1 MKLKEVISLFE
12 NDPML
17 NLLLAK
23 INEPEINIK
32 LKGLVGSSDALTL
45 LITSGKIDNPLLV
58 IMHDKEDASLLINDL
73 DNLKNSK
80 IASFF
85 PTSYKRP
92 YQPESID
99 NANILQRSET
109 LTRILNEETKIIVTY
124 PEALAEKVVNKRA
137 LLQNVFNAN
146 IGELVDIPF
155 LSELFSTFGFQCTD
169 FVYEPGQFAVRG
181 GIIDVFSYSSESP
194 IRIELFG
201 DEIESIRSFDP
212 ETQLSKKSLQR
223 ASIMPNTHTLLLK
236 EERISLLEYL
246 SENTLVWIKDLRE
259 TQDIIAKAFEKA
271 VNSFQNI
278 LSISNNTQVV
288 QSPSLLYETS
298 KSFTSNLKKRKTI
311 EFGKRSFL
319 SPTFKID
326 FQNKPQPLFH
336 KNFEFLAN
344 YLSKLQHEGFNI
356 FIFSNS
362 EKQLERL
369 TTIFEEI
376 DPSLSFTGIAGNL
389 NTGFISTFSKI
400 ACFTDHQIFNRIHRA
415 NQQPKFN
422 KKKALTLKE
431 LKSLQTGD
439 YVVHIDHGIARFAG
453 LDKVLRNGNQQ
464 EVVRLVY
471 RDDDLLYVSVHALH
485 KISKYAGKE
494 GGPTTTSKLGS
505 KDWETKKN
513 RVKSKIKS
521 IAKELITLYAKRKT
535 APGFA
540 FPKDTFLQAEL
551 ESSFFYQDT
560 PDQLSATADI
570 KADMERLHPMDRL
583 ICGDVGFGKT
593 EVAIRAAFKA
603 VNANKQVAILVPTTI
618 LALQHYQTF
627 SDRLQDFPITIE
639 FINRFKT
646 AKEITTIKKKLNDG
660 HIDILIGTHRVVNKD
675 IIFKDLG
682 LMIIDEEQKFGVK
695 IKEQLKKLRVNVD
708 AITLTATPI
717 PRTLHFSLMG
727 ARDLSI
733 IATPPP
739 NRVPVTTEICEF
751 GEEVIRDAIHH
762 ELRRKGQV
770 FFVHNR
776 IGDIESLAN
785 LIYKLVPD
793 TRIAIAHGQMTGPK
807 LEQVM
812 VKFINGS
819 YDVLISTNIIES
831 GLDIP
836 NANTIIINKAHMF
849 GLSDLHQMRG
859 RVGRSNTKAYCYLL
873 TPPNATISSDA
884 RKRLIALD
892 EFSDLG
898 DGFKVAMRDLDIRGA
913 GNLLGSEQSG
923 FINDLGFEMYHKIL
937 DDAVLE
943 LKENEFKELF
953 QHDLSH
959 EKVLNSFINDCILET
974 DLEIL
979 IPQNYINDTS
989 ERLRLYNDL
998 DNVQT
1003 DDALLALEDNTKD
1016 RFGTLPEPVNEL
1028 IKSVRLRWLGR
1039 DFGLDKIVLKKSL
1052 MNLHILED
1060 KKDNYFLSPAFKSLI
1075 QFTQNHP
1082 KRCKIKEQKEKL
1094 IISINKIESLDDSF
1108 RIFSHFKKD

>member
-1 MKLKEVISLFE
+1 MKVKEVVSLFE
-12 NDPML
+12 NDSLL
-17 NLLLAK
+17 NLFLAK
-23 INEPEINIK
+23 INEPKTNIK
-32 LKGLVGSSDALTL
+32 LKGLVGSSDTLTL
-45 LITSGKIDNPLLV
+45 LITSEKIDNPLLV
-58 IMHDKEDASLLINDL
+58 ITHDKEDAGLLINDL
-73 DNLKNSK
+73 ANLKKSK
-80 IASFF
+80 FVSFF
-85 PTSYKRP
+85 PTSYKKP

-99 NANILQRSET
+99 NANILHRSET

-137 LLQNVFNAN
+137 LLQNVFKAN
-146 IGELVDIPF
+146 VGELVDIPF
-155 LSELFSTFGFQCTD
+155 LSELFSNFGFESTD

-181 GIIDVFSYSSESP
+181 GIIDVFSYSSEYP
-194 IRIELFG
+194 LRIDLFG
-201 DEIESIRSFDP
+201 NKIESIRTFDP
-212 ETQLSKKSLQR
+212 ETQLSKKSIQR
-223 ASIMPNTHTLLLK
+223 ASIMPNTHTQLFK
-236 EERISLLEYL
+236 EERISFLDYL
-246 SENTLVWIKDLRE
+246 SKDTLVWIKDLRE
-259 TQDIIAKAFEKA
+259 TKDIITKAFEKA

-278 LSISNNTQVV
+278 LSISDNTQVI

-298 KSFTSNLKKRKTI
+298 KSFTSNLKKRKII

-319 SPTFKID
+319 STAFKID
-326 FQNKPQPLFH
+326 FKNKPQPPFH
-336 KNFEFLAN
+336 KNFELLAS
-344 YLSKLQHEGFNI
+344 YLGKLQHEGFNI

-376 DPSLSFTGIAGNL
+376 DSSLSFSGIAGNL
-389 NTGFISTFSKI
+389 NSGFISTSSKI
-400 ACFTDHQIFNRIHRA
+400 ACFTDHQIFNRIHHG
-415 NQQPKFN
+415 NVQPKFN
-422 KKKALTLKE
+422 KKKALTLRE
-431 LKSLQTGD
+431 LKLLQTGD

-453 LDKVLRNGNQQ
+453 LDKVVRNGNQQ

-494 GGPTTTSKLGS
+494 GGPPTTSKLGS
-505 KDWETKKN
+505 KDWETKKK
-513 RVKSKIKS
+513 RVKNKVKN
-521 IAKELITLYAKRKT
+521 IAKELIALYAKRKS

-560 PDQLSATADI
+560 PDQLSATTDI
-570 KADMERLHPMDRL
+570 KTDMERLHPMDRL

-627 SDRLQDFPITIE
+627 SERLRDFPITID
-639 FINRFKT
+639 FVNRFKT
-646 AKEITTIKKKLNDG
+646 AKEITTIKKKLRDG
-660 HIDILIGTHRVVNKD
+660 HLDILIGTHRIVNKD

-695 IKEQLKKLRVNVD
+695 IKEQLKKLRINID

-751 GEEVIRDAIHH
+751 REEVIRDAIDH
-762 ELRRKGQV
+762 ELQRKGQV

-793 TRIAIAHGQMTGPK
+793 ARIAIAHGQMTGPK

-812 VKFINGS
+812 VKFINGL

-873 TPPNATISSDA
+873 TPPDSTISSDA
-884 RKRLIALD
+884 RKRLIAIN

-898 DGFKVAMRDLDIRGA
+898 DGFKLAMRDLDIRGA
-913 GNLLGSEQSG
+913 GDLLGSEQSG

-953 QHDLSH
+953 QHDLSNQ
-959 EKVLNSFINDCILET
+959 KVPNSFVNECILET

-979 IPQNYINDTS
+979 IPQDYINNTS

-1003 DDALLALEDNTKD
+1003 DEDLLALENNTKD
-1016 RFGTLPEPVNEL
+1016 RFGKLPEPVNEL

-1039 DFGLDKIVLKKSL
+1039 DFGLDKIILKNNA
-1052 MNLHILED
+1052 MNLHIMEG
-1060 KKDNYFLSPAFKSLI
+1060 KKDNYFLSPVFKSLI
-1075 QFTQNHP
+1075 QFAQNHP

-1094 IISINKIESLDDSF
+1094 IFSISQIDSLNDSF
-1108 RIFSHFKKD
+1108 HIFSHFKRN